1 MYFYRMKRYLLI
13 LTTLVCIFLSY
24 SSLAQD
30 TIIVNKQEEIIDDDS
45 LYYED
50 DSLYY
55 EEEYFEEEPAPVK
68 NSTYIGMLKAGMQIS
83 FPTGDYRKRTVRSG
97 GGFDLGYM
105 GSTRNK
111 NFFVGGGFT
120 YHFYDAFN
128 SQYIEND
135 SEGFL
140 SEFDE
145 WVYNQQFSVYAE
157 GRYMPDIS
165 EIFQPYLAAQVG
177 FRYRYSQVS
186 VQNLT
191 RDNVEDGFVHEKT
204 WVMQYGLGLGCII
217 RIKNLMFEISGTYL
231 ESQAGSH
238 LLRLPDWRTVDAT
251 YSTDI
256 YKTYREPIQEMI
268 LHVGMI
274 FLIN

>member
-1 MYFYRMKRYLLI
+1 MYFYRMKRNLL
-13 LTTLVCIFLSY
+13 TLSTIIFIFLSY
-24 SSLAQD
+24 SSGAQD
-30 TIIVNKQEEIIDDDS
+30 TIIVNESPEIIADDSLYYQEDS

-50 DSLYY
+50 EYY
-55 EEEYFEEEPAPVK
+55 DDEPVPGK
-68 NSTYIGMLKAGMQIS
+68 NTGYIGMLKAGMQFS
-83 FPTGDYRKRTVRSG
+83 FPSGDYRKRTVRSG
-97 GGFDLGYM
+97 VGFDLGYI
-105 GSTRNK
+105 GSTKNK

-120 YHFYDAFN
+120 YHFYDSFN
-128 SQYIEND
+128 TQYIEND

-145 WVYNQQFSVYAE
+145 WVYNQQFGFYAD

-165 EIFQPYLAAQVG
+165 KVFQPYLSAQVG
-177 FRYRYSQVS
+177 LRYRYSQVTL
-186 VQNLT
+186 QNTT
-191 RDNVEDGFVHEKT
+191 RDNTEDSFVHEKT
-204 WVMQYGLGLGCII
+204 WVMQYGVGLGCII

-231 ESQAGSH
+231 EAQAGSH

-274 FLIN
+274 FLID